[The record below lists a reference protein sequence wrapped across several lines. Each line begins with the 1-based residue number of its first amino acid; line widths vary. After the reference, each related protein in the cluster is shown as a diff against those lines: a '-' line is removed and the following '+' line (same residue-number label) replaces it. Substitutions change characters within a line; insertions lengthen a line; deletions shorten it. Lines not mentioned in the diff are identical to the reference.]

1 MGIVGAYVR
10 VSTQDQEARG
20 TYENQLDQI
29 NSFCA
34 RSGLSVQRW
43 YREQESTLNLDRP
56 EFVRLLND
64 LRAGNIDTIIVAA
77 LDRFSRNQIETLQVC
92 QLVKDRGATF
102 HAVRDNIHIRD
113 GKADMGT
120 DMVISVL
127 STFAH
132 HERETI
138 KDRTMR
144 GKKRKQTKGLW
155 VGGQAPA
162 GYELDRETKIL
173 QINEGEAAVVRRIWD
188 EKLRGKGVNA
198 IVKSLTADA
207 VSPFEQQ
214 VAFQGV
220 RYCGII
226 KSERNSDYCRV
237 RPTHSLYKQC
247 CSDCIKENGG
257 KRHNGRHL
265 WAKTTITKILKNKT
279 YLGLVP
285 VERGRWV
292 SGEHKP
298 IVTQDE
304 WDTVQRLF
312 TERAAR
318 KKRIYPANPIAGL
331 VRCGRCGRKMFVTSG
346 TRRGADGEIRLNWR
360 GFRCP
365 GKKGGVCSQPSQ
377 TLRHVAEAVYLQV
390 YEILASDKTAKL
402 IQVVLRRIGENW
414 EGESLKIE
422 ELKAE
427 FSQLDGEIKLI
438 APRMAD
444 AASEGLT
451 EVWDTLKVRS
461 KALDLRRN
469 AVRRQIDLVRLQQE
483 SQFQDLMSFTDLEAM
498 GSVVAA
504 YVAHLELMNSEFE
517 QAQDR
522 AGEVLAEI
530 IRSFVKE
537 IQLDGSKV
545 TLIPIFQEDR
555 FEAVMSTL
563 AEAILKVRE
572 LSKKLD
578 GKAYTSKDI
587 TR

>member
-1 MGIVGAYVR
+1 VGIVGAYVR

-173 QINEGEAAVVRRIWD
+173 QINEDEAAVVRRIWD
-188 EKLRGKGVNA
+188 EKLCGKGVNA

-207 VSPFEQQ
+207 VPPFEQQ

-226 KSERNSDYCRV
+226 RSERNSDYCRI
-237 RPTHSLYKQC
+237 RPAHSPYKQC
-247 CSDCIKENGG
+247 AACIKEYGG
-257 KRHNGRHL
+257 VPERGRHL
-265 WAKTTITKILKNKT
+265 WAKTTITRILKNKT
-279 YLGLVP
+279 YIGLVP
-285 VERGRWV
+285 LQKEQWIP
-292 SGEHKP
+292 GEHKP

-304 WDTVQRLF
+304 WDKVQRLF
-312 TERAAR
+312 AERAAR
-318 KKRIYPANPIAGL
+318 KNRIYPTNPIAGL
-331 VRCGRCGRKMFVTSG
+331 VRCVRCGRKMFVTSG
-346 TRRGADGEIRLNWR
+346 TRRGSDGESRLSWR

-377 TLRHVAEAVYLQV
+377 TLRNVEEAVYLQV
-390 YEILASDKTAKL
+390 YDILASDQTAKL
-402 IQVVLRRIGENW
+402 VHAAFRKIGDNW
-414 EGESLKIE
+414 GGESLNIE
-422 ELKAE
+422 ELAAE

-451 EVWDTLKVRS
+451 EVWDALKVRS
-461 KALDLRRN
+461 KALDLRRKS
-469 AVRRQIDLVRLQQE
+469 VRSQIDLLRLRQE
-483 SQFQDLMSFTDLEAM
+483 SQLQDIMGFTDREAL
-498 GSVVAA
+498 GSVVTA
-504 YVAHLELMNSEFE
+504 YLAHLELMNSEFE

-537 IQLDGSKV
+537 IQIDGSKV
-545 TLIPIFQEDR
+545 TLVPIFQEDR

-563 AEAILKVRE
+563 VEAILKVRE

-578 GKAYTSKDI
+578 GNADTSKDI
-587 TR
+587 TRS